1 MGSNSSKIPTNPY
14 AAISKGFNR
23 ECFLEHNRLRA
34 IHNSPNLRLDKK
46 LMNSAQKHA
55 EAMARENQLRMQED
69 IEYGQNAA
77 MQVFS
82 NYLTISGTEV
92 ARLWY
97 KHSANYDYSEN
108 NQFDKRNFTQ
118 IVWKNTERVG
128 FGCAINEDFKTVF
141 MVGHYWPPGN
151 IEGGFLEN
159 VIKPRVGDTSS
170 DGWNLLAH
178 DRTMKT
184 TKMRRRRKC
193 HKSNKTEQTN
203 RMSTNAYAYSFNTN
217 H

>member
-97 KHSANYDYSEN
+97 KHSANYDYNEN
-108 NQFDKRNFTQ
+108 NQYDKS
-118 IVWKNTERVG
+118 
-128 FGCAINEDFKTVF
+128 
-141 MVGHYWPPGN
+141 
-151 IEGGFLEN
+151 
-159 VIKPRVGDTSS
+159 DTSS

-178 DRTMKT
+178 DRTVRT
-184 TKMRRRRKC
+184 TKTRRRRRKC
-193 HKSNKTEQTN
+193 HKLNKTEHTDRRPTN
-203 RMSTNAYAYSFNTN
+203 TNIYSFNTN
-217 H
+217 N

>member
-1 MGSNSSKIPTNPY
+1 
-14 AAISKGFNR
+14 
-23 ECFLEHNRLRA
+23 
-34 IHNSPNLRLDKK
+34 
-46 LMNSAQKHA
+46 MNSAQKHA
-55 EAMARENQLRMQED
+55 EALARENQLRMQED

-97 KHSANYDYSEN
+97 KHSANYDYTEN
-108 NQFDKRNFTQ
+108 NQYDKRNFTQ

-159 VIKPRVGDTSS
+159 VLKPRVDDTSS
-170 DGWNLLAH
+170 DGWNLPTH
-178 DRTMKT
+178 NSTMRMTKNKGKKCHRTNT
-184 TKMRRRRKC
+184 TK
-193 HKSNKTEQTN
+193 QTD
-203 RMSTNAYAYSFNTN
+203 RLSTNAYVYSFNTN
-217 H
+217 N